1 MAPAVAGD
9 LVIVGSC
16 GGTIYALD
24 ADDGEPVW
32 SYDTRLDG
40 APAQFHGEALI
51 RGAVLYI
58 GSDSLRE
65 TFLYAIRITDG
76 ATIWKKQ
83 FAFGVPSR
91 ILDFGESI
99 AFVTGEGVMV
109 SVDPGDGSIRWRH
122 EPESLTPG
130 RQRISATAAGHS
142 VVYHAG
148 DGNLYVVDASSG
160 QIEQQLEVGSAA
172 AADPVV
178 AGGQIYLAT
187 EDGRVVRVDG
197 LCGKI
202 VAERQLESR
211 PYGAL
216 QSDGERIFMLALGE
230 EGSRLISLDTGL
242 ESIVWEQPADEWTT
256 FRPLLRRGTIT
267 AGMRGQF
274 CSFSTSVGSVLSCT
288 PIDGRVRSFG
298 VAEDTMFIGT
308 IGGTVLAI
316 ESPPD
321 E

>member
-16 GGTIYALD
+16 GGKIYALD
-24 ADDGEPVW
+24 ADNGKAVW
-32 SYDTRLDG
+32 SYDTRIDG

-51 RGAVLYI
+51 RDGVLYI
-58 GSDSLRE
+58 GADSLRE
-65 TFLYAIRITDG
+65 AFLYAIRITDG
-76 ATIWKKQ
+76 AMIWKKP
-83 FAFGVPSR
+83 FAFGVPSK

-99 AFVTGEGVMV
+99 AFVTGEGVLV
-109 SVDPGDGSIRWRH
+109 SVDPSDGSIRWLH
-122 EPESLTPG
+122 EPESLSPG
-130 RQRISATAAGHS
+130 RQRISATAAGQS
-142 VVYHAG
+142 VVFHAG
-148 DGNLYVVDASSG
+148 DGNVYVVNASSG
-160 QIEQQLEVGSAA
+160 QIEQKQEVGSAA

-178 AGGQIYLAT
+178 IGGQIYLAT

-197 LCGKI
+197 VGGRI

-216 QSDGERIFMLALGE
+216 QSDGEQIFMLALGE
-230 EGSRLISLDTGL
+230 RGSRLLSLDTEL

-274 CSFSTSVGSVLSCT
+274 CSFRTSVGSVLSCT
-288 PIDGRVRSFG
+288 PVDGSVRSFAVG
-298 VAEDTMFIGT
+298 EDRMFIGT

-316 ESPPD
+316 ESPLD